1 MSKEEMAA
9 KLRTLLGVDVKFEK
23 LTKDELRLL
32 LDRLEKPEQPA
43 QTQPQEITMFPLG
56 IVPAI
61 AQVAQE
67 RLLRFAE
74 QIPSIRQD
82 LKNKINEVVDDAI
95 RRLVSKGEQ
104 QEKKE

>member
-9 KLRTLLGVDVKFEK
+9 KIRTILGVDVKFEK
-23 LTKDELRLL
+23 LTRDELRLL

-43 QTQPQEITMFPLG
+43 QTQEITVFPLG